1 MSNLKAASS
10 ALFGTIAD
18 TAQAASALVTS
29 AASGAHMIN
38 DFVSTARIK
47 QQTTLKISMETHTQY
62 AVDDAARES
71 LRRDIELSEFLG
83 ADQEKIALYEKH
95 HARFAALFASDKK

>member
-1 MSNLKAASS
+1 MSNLKAATS
-10 ALFGTIAD
+10 AIFGTVSD

-38 DFVSTARIK
+38 DFVTTARIK
-47 QQTTLKISMETHTQY
+47 QQTTLKISLETHTQY

-71 LRRDIELSEFLG
+71 LRRDMELQEFLG
-83 ADQEKIALYEKH
+83 GDQAKIESYTLH
-95 HARFAALFASDKK
+95 HARFAALFADKN